1 MKKKILLSIIAF
13 LMLFMV
19 YGCGNDN
26 GEENNNEN
34 GNNSE
39 VENNN
44 GNGTSDNGSSTSVSD
59 EIKLYSD
66 SNKMVF
72 QVGTSQL
79 VYYYSGDKITAYH
92 AYVDYG
98 DAVTANYALSVAKA
112 EEDSNIKKAYTK
124 GRYLV
129 IEYNENEY
137 ENTTASEIKTAYAY
151 FEQIQN
157 K

>member
-39 VENNN
+39 VENGNN
-44 GNGTSDNGSSTSVSD
+44 DNGSSTSVSD

-66 SNKMVF
+66 STKMVF

>member
-26 GEENNNEN
+26 GEENNNDN
-34 GNNSE
+34 DNNSE
-39 VENNN
+39 VENGNN
-44 GNGTSDNGSSTSVSD
+44 DNGSSTSTGD

-66 SNKMVF
+66 STKMVF

-137 ENTTASEIKTAYAY
+137 ENTTASEIKTAYSY